1 MKTIG
6 LIINPIS
13 GMGGKVGLK
22 GTDGAITLNKA
33 VKLGA
38 VREAPCKALKA
49 LEKLIPLKDDLLILT
64 SSNDMGEIQCKSL
77 GFNYKIVYKTG
88 NFTNYRDTIN
98 AARIFEKLGVELIL
112 FAGGDGT
119 ARDIYKAVEIRIP
132 ALGIPTGV
140 KIHSPVYANTPEL
153 AGDLA
158 LMYLKNGNLCLKD
171 EEVIDIDEEEFR
183 NNRVVTRLFGYLKV
197 PYKKR
202 LLQNKK
208 SPTPLG
214 DEESQKAIALDI
226 IDNMLEGVYYVIGP
240 GTTTRAIMEELN
252 LPNSLLGV
260 DIIRDRKIVKLDCNE
275 SDILDIDL
283 ERVCKLV
290 IAPTGGQGYLLGRG
304 NQQISSRVISRIK
317 KENIIIIS
325 SNSKIIELRG
335 NPLFVYT
342 GDPAVD
348 KYLEGYYRIKVGYG
362 NDLIYKVSGGEDG
375 KTLL

>member
-1 MKTIG
+1 M
-6 LIINPIS
+6 
-13 GMGGKVGLK
+13 
-22 GTDGAITLNKA
+22 
-33 VKLGA
+33 
-38 VREAPCKALKA
+38 
-49 LEKLIPLKDDLLILT
+49 KDDLLILT

-325 SNSKIIELRG
+325 SDSKIIELRG

-342 GDPAVD
+342 GDSAVD

>member
-171 EEVIDIDEEEFR
+171 EEVIDIDEKEFR

>member
-77 GFNYKIVYKTG
+77 GFNYKTVYKTG

-171 EEVIDIDEEEFR
+171 EEVIDIDEKEFR

>member
-325 SNSKIIELRG
+325 SDSKIIELRG

-342 GDPAVD
+342 GDSAVD